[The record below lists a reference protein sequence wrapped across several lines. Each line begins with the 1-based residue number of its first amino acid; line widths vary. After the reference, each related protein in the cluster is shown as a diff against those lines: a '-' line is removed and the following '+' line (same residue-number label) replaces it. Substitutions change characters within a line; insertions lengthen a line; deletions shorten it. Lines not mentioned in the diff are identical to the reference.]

1 MPKSTVGKISTDTAE
16 GCCIYVGE
24 TSIDDFN
31 IYADDVSQIGFSVD
45 YERGDKFYN
54 AEDENGNQL
63 SLSYQGNNVMIV
75 QIRKIEETEV
85 EETNAGTETSAEPKQ
100 EEGEEKLSTETQLI
114 DGMRPE
120 FKEAMDSYEM
130 FMNEYCDFMKKYAE
144 SNGTDL
150 DLLADYTE
158 YMSKYTDVM
167 GDFEALGNEEMNT
180 AEMAY
185 YLEVQNAH

>member
-1 MPKSTVGKISTDTAE
+1 
-16 GCCIYVGE
+16 
-24 TSIDDFN
+24 
-31 IYADDVSQIGFSVD
+31 
-45 YERGDKFYN
+45 
-54 AEDENGNQL
+54 
-63 SLSYQGNNVMIV
+63 
-75 QIRKIEETEV
+75 
-85 EETNAGTETSAEPKQ
+85 
-100 EEGEEKLSTETQLI
+100 
-114 DGMRPE
+114 
-120 FKEAMDSYEM
+120 M

-185 YLEVQNAH
+185 YLEVQTRINEKLLEIE